1 MRACTRNDAA
11 TSVSVSVS
19 ISRREDRRRPGIR
32 RRAPVGMVKAS
43 TSASTTPPAGDYGLL
58 RQLTPASSGSSVTE
72 EERALAAECAAW
84 AVEHGLM
91 VGTSSAG
98 EFTHAPVSCG
108 PTEFPREA
116 YELARETSPA
126 FAELYDKVSRDDEFL
141 RKTLAGAIKN
151 DEFTAALWRI
161 YEASGGQ
168 EGRVK
173 AEVGVLRSDYMLD
186 APSGLPLQVEV
197 NTVSTSFMA
206 LGSKVSEMHRH
217 MASLFAAEGDA
228 DLSGIPENEALASAG
243 DILAEGWKAMGSKGK
258 IMFVV
263 QPDERNMF
271 DQRHIARHIFEKH
284 GARSVRATLSEI
296 NSEGELQVDG
306 TLMFRG
312 DAISLVYFRAG
323 YTPNDYPTDGEW
335 AARLLIEKSNAL
347 KSPSVAMHLAGSKK
361 VQQKLAEPGVLEKF
375 MPDSAA
381 QMRKVFADLYSLD
394 GDEGTEAIQLALANP
409 AGYVLKPQREGG
421 GNNLY
426 SDQLKARLEQGGD
439 LGAFIL
445 MQRILPPSHSTLTIR
460 NGNALR
466 LETLSELGI
475 YGSYLRVGDDVVVN
489 KHGGHLLRTKA
500 ATSDEGGVA
509 AGYAVLDSPKLV

>member
-1 MRACTRNDAA
+1 M
-11 TSVSVSVS
+11 
-19 ISRREDRRRPGIR
+19 
-32 RRAPVGMVKAS
+32 
-43 TSASTTPPAGDYGLL
+43 
-58 RQLTPASSGSSVTE
+58 
-72 EERALAAECAAW
+72 AAECAAW

-108 PTEFPREA
+108 PTEFPRGA

-271 DQRHIARHIFEKH
+271 DQRHIARHVFEKH

-296 NSEGELQVDG
+296 NSEGELQADG

-323 YTPNDYPTDGEW
+323 YTPIDYPTDGEW

-394 GDEGTEAIQLALANP
+394 GNEGTEAIQLALANP